1 VSDNSVPQ
9 SSEGQISR
17 TALYWATGRRKT
29 SIAQVRL
36 IPNGQGK
43 ITINAKPIE
52 QFFGGHKRHAANAT
66 MPLAKTEQAKDFDVT
81 VKVVGGGITG
91 QAEAIRH
98 GIARAL
104 AKIDD
109 QIKKAMRKEGFLTRD
124 ARMVERKKPGRP
136 KARKRF
142 QYSKR

>member
-1 VSDNSVPQ
+1 MPEPSSGAVS
-9 SSEGQISR
+9 
-17 TALYWATGRRKT
+17 ATGRRKT
-29 SIAQVRL
+29 SVAQVRI

-43 ITINAKPIE
+43 IQVNSRDAEEFFRGHERHLKAVRSPFEKSE
-52 QFFGGHKRHAANAT
+52 QKG
-66 MPLAKTEQAKDFDVT
+66 FDVS
-81 VKVVGGGITG
+81 VKVLGGGVTG

-104 AKIDD
+104 AKVDD
-109 QIKKAMRKEGFLTRD
+109 RFKKIMRKEGLLTRD
-124 ARMVERKKPGRP
+124 PRMVERKKPGRP

>member
-1 VSDNSVPQ
+1 MAKNSNDLLW
-9 SSEGQISR
+9 G
-17 TALYWATGRRKT
+17 TGRRKT

-36 IPNGQGK
+36 TPQGEGK
-43 ITINAKPIE
+43 VTINSKPAEVYFRGEHRQI
-52 QFFGGHKRHAANAT
+52 T
-66 MPLAKTEQAKDFDVT
+66 DVLSPLKTEGAGVYNVS

-91 QAEAIRH
+91 QAGAIRH

-104 AKIDD
+104 AKIDEKF
-109 QIKKAMRKEGFLTRD
+109 KKAMRAQGFLTRD
-124 ARMVERKKPGRP
+124 DRMVERKKSGQP

>member
-1 VSDNSVPQ
+1 MKQES
-9 SSEGQISR
+9 I
-17 TALYWATGRRKT
+17 WATGRRKT

-36 IPNGQGK
+36 VPEGSGKVTVNGK
-43 ITINAKPIE
+43 AADE
-52 QFFGGHKRHAANAT
+52 FFGGHERHAHAALS
-66 MPLAKTEQAKDFDVT
+66 PLKMEGAQGYDVFVRVT
-81 VKVVGGGITG
+81 GGGITG
-91 QAEAIRH
+91 QAEAARH

-109 QIKKAMRKEGFLTRD
+109 KMKKSARKEGWLTRD
-124 ARMVERKKPGRP
+124 PRMVERKKPGRP

>member
-1 VSDNSVPQ
+1 MAENS
-9 SSEGQISR
+9 SI
-17 TALYWATGRRKT
+17 LWATGRRKT

-36 IPNGQGK
+36 IPNGTGNVLVN
-43 ITINAKPIE
+43 TKPLSDFFRGHERHIHQVRLPMEKAE
-52 QFFGGHKRHAANAT
+52 QKA
-66 MPLAKTEQAKDFDVT
+66 FDVS
-81 VKVVGGGITG
+81 VKVAGGGVTG

-109 QIKKAMRKEGFLTRD
+109 KLKKLMRKEGFLTRD
-124 ARMVERKKPGRP
+124 SRMVERKKPGRP

>member
-1 VSDNSVPQ
+1 MVETN
-9 SSEGQISR
+9 
-17 TALYWATGRRKT
+17 LLWATGRRKT

-36 IPNGQGK
+36 NPNGSGK
-43 ITINAKPIE
+43 LTVNAKPLAD
-52 QFFGGHKRHAANAT
+52 FFGGHGRHIHQIMLPFEKAE
-66 MPLAKTEQAKDFDVT
+66 AKSYDMTARVI
-81 VKVVGGGITG
+81 GGGVTG
-91 QAEAIRH
+91 QAEALRH

-109 QIKKAMRKEGFLTRD
+109 KTKKLMRKEGFLTRD
-124 ARMVERKKPGRP
+124 SRMVERKKPGRP

>member
-1 VSDNSVPQ
+1 MAKNDND
-9 SSEGQISR
+9 I
-17 TALYWATGRRKT
+17 LWATGRRKT

-36 IPNGQGK
+36 TPQGEGK
-43 ITINAKPIE
+43 VTVNTKPVDV
-52 QFFGGHKRHAANAT
+52 FFRGEHRQISDVLS
-66 MPLAKTEQAKDFDVT
+66 PLKAEGAGVYNVT

-91 QAEAIRH
+91 QAGAIRH

-109 QIKKAMRKEGFLTRD
+109 KLKKAMRVQGFLTRD
-124 ARMVERKKPGRP
+124 DRMVERKKSGQP

>member
-1 VSDNSVPQ
+1 MAANT
-9 SSEGQISR
+9 E
-17 TALYWATGRRKT
+17 TLWATGRRKT

-36 IPNGQGK
+36 LPQGEGK
-43 ITINAKPIE
+43 VVVNAKPVE
-52 QFFGGHKRHAANAT
+52 EFFRGQPRHINDVLSPFKAEGAAVYNAS
-66 MPLAKTEQAKDFDVT
+66 
-81 VKVVGGGITG
+81 VKVIGGGITG
-91 QAEAIRH
+91 QAGAIRH

-109 QIKKAMRKEGFLTRD
+109 KFKKAMRKEGFLSRD
-124 ARMVERKKPGRP
+124 DRMVERKKSGQP

>member
-1 VSDNSVPQ
+1 MSDKTAPDSETQVS
-9 SSEGQISR
+9 R
-17 TALYWATGRRKT
+17 AALHWATGRRKT

-43 ITINAKPIE
+43 VVINAKPIE
-52 QFFGGHKRHAANAT
+52 QFFGGHKRHATNAT
-66 MPLAKTEQAKDFDVT
+66 SPLSKVEVGKGFDVT
-81 VKVVGGGITG
+81 VKVTGGGLTG
-91 QAEAIRH
+91 QAGAIRH

-104 AKIDD
+104 AKLDD
-109 QIKKAMRKEGFLTRD
+109 QVKKTMRKEGFLTRD
-124 ARMVERKKPGRP
+124 ARMVERKKPGQP

>member
-1 VSDNSVPQ
+1 MTDTS
-9 SSEGQISR
+9 I
-17 TALYWATGRRKT
+17 LATGRRKT

-43 ITINAKPIE
+43 VVINAKPMEEYFRGYDRQLQTVVSPLNKAE
-52 QFFGGHKRHAANAT
+52 QKGY
-66 MPLAKTEQAKDFDVT
+66 DVS
-81 VKVVGGGITG
+81 VKVVGGGLTG

-98 GIARAL
+98 GLARAL
-104 AKIDD
+104 ARIDD
-109 QIKKAMRKEGFLTRD
+109 KFKKIMRKEGFLTRD
-124 ARMVERKKPGRP
+124 PRMVERKKPGQP

>member
-1 VSDNSVPQ
+1 MPENS
-9 SSEGQISR
+9 SI
-17 TALYWATGRRKT
+17 LWATGRRKT

-36 IPNGQGK
+36 IPNGTGSVL
-43 ITINAKPIE
+43 INAKPMAEFFRGHDRHMHQVRLPMEKAE
-52 QFFGGHKRHAANAT
+52 QKG
-66 MPLAKTEQAKDFDVT
+66 FDVS
-81 VKVVGGGITG
+81 VKVSGGGVTG

-98 GIARAL
+98 GVARAL

-109 QIKKAMRKEGFLTRD
+109 KIKKVMRKEGFLTRD
-124 ARMVERKKPGRP
+124 SRMVERKKPGRP

>member
-1 VSDNSVPQ
+1 MPENTS
-9 SSEGQISR
+9 I
-17 TALYWATGRRKT
+17 LWATGRRKT

-36 IPNGQGK
+36 IPNGTGNVL
-43 ITINAKPIE
+43 INAKPMTEFFRGHDRHINEVRLPMEKAE
-52 QFFGGHKRHAANAT
+52 QKG
-66 MPLAKTEQAKDFDVT
+66 FDVS
-81 VKVVGGGITG
+81 VKVCGGGITG
-91 QAEAIRH
+91 QAGAIRH

-109 QIKKAMRKEGFLTRD
+109 KIKKVIRKEGFLMRD
-124 ARMVERKKPGRP
+124 SRMVERKKPGRP

>member
-1 VSDNSVPQ
+1 M
-9 SSEGQISR
+9 SEN
-17 TALYWATGRRKT
+17 TAVLFATGRRKT

-43 ITINAKPIE
+43 VVVNSKPLE
-52 QFFGGHKRHAANAT
+52 EFFRGNLRQAHTAAL
-66 MPLAKTEQAKDFDVT
+66 PLAKTEQAKTFDVR
-81 VKVVGGGITG
+81 VKVIGGGITG

-98 GIARAL
+98 GLARAL
-104 AKIDD
+104 AKLGEE
-109 QIKKAMRKEGFLTRD
+109 IKRAMRREGFLTRD

-136 KARKRF
+136 KARKKF

>member
-1 VSDNSVPQ
+1 MAEIKTDT
-9 SSEGQISR
+9 I
-17 TALYWATGRRKT
+17 LATGRRKT

-36 IPNGQGK
+36 IPNGAGK
-43 ITINAKPIE
+43 FLVNSKTADEYFRGHVRQLSSIRIPLEKSE
-52 QFFGGHKRHAANAT
+52 QT
-66 MPLAKTEQAKDFDVT
+66 TYDVT

-98 GIARAL
+98 GLARAL
-104 AKIDD
+104 ARVDERFKKI
-109 QIKKAMRKEGFLTRD
+109 MRKEGFLTRD
-124 ARMVERKKPGRP
+124 SRMVERKKPGQP

>member
-1 VSDNSVPQ
+1 MSDTN
-9 SSEGQISR
+9 I
-17 TALYWATGRRKT
+17 LWATGRRKT

-36 IPNGQGK
+36 IPKGDGK
-43 ITINAKPIE
+43 IVVNSKTIE
-52 QFFGGHKRHAANAT
+52 DFFGGNKRHSAVARL
-66 MPLAKTEQAKDFDVT
+66 PLEKVETGKGWDVR

-104 AKIDD
+104 AKIDEPS
-109 QIKKAMRKEGFLTRD
+109 KRVMRKEGFLTRD
-124 ARMVERKKPGRP
+124 PRMVERKKPGRP
-136 KARKRF
+136 KARKKF